1 MDNIVATHKRVA
13 QYYFDDGS
21 IKDACP
27 PLKALLH
34 IMRDDQFE
42 GKDLTSPEI
51 RALFTR
57 EALLGS
63 EWYKHRLN
71 TKQEKDIR
79 LWRRHV
85 DYLSKFL
92 NKPGHVDE
100 AKRLGIEQ
108 RLDQALAMLK
118 HVKSPEYL
126 VQLNGTL
133 GAEPSV

>member
-13 QYYFDDGS
+13 QLYFEDGS

-57 EALLGS
+57 EALMNS
-63 EWYKHRLN
+63 DWYKLRLA
-71 TKQEKDIR
+71 TKQEKERR
-79 LWRRHV
+79 LWRRNV

-100 AKRLGIEQ
+100 AKRLGIEE
-108 RLDQALAMLK
+108 RLELAVKRLQ

-126 VQLNGTL
+126 AQLNGTL
-133 GAEPSV
+133 GADPSV